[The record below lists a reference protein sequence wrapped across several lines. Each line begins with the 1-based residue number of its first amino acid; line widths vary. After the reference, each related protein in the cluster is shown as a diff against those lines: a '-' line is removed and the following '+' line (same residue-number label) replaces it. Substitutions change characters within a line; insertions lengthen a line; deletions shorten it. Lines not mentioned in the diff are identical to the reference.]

1 MDFKFDIANLDV
13 QLNKSSL
20 SKLCKGN
27 FIKNIVFLLYLGL
40 IGWVQVKIAC
50 SPLSERGGLIEWVG
64 RFALLALC
72 G

>member
-1 MDFKFDIANLDV
+1 MDFKFDMANLDV

-27 FIKNIVFLLYLGL
+27 LIKNIVFLLYLGL
-40 IGWVQVKIAC
+40 IARVKIAC
-50 SPLSERGGLIEWVG
+50 SSLSERGGFIEWVG
-64 RFALLALC
+64 RFALLSLC